1 MPKARKVEFIY
12 DDKNNVKKNLYSGA
26 NNYISN
32 YDYDEGIY
40 DFNNDKLY
48 THGWSKKNN
57 WLSFLKQSNEK
68 SKTRSFSQ
76 EIDLIFLNHYSFSYN
91 DKGNSEILDSPNQ
104 SFSLKT
110 MHSNNVYISEYN
122 EKDQEYINPGSNNWN
137 FNNHYYTNHKILLFN
152 NYHISLFN
160 KTSPGNFNLTD
171 NTPLDY
177 LFITKNKH
185 KYIIN
190 HFWKEIPFSMNSVA
204 NWFWNDKF
212 LSSFK
217 NEESYL
223 KNEQYTLELKPKKGL
238 NEIYLIKDN
247 KKLLL
252 ITINYGILGG
262 YI

>member
-1 MPKARKVEFIY
+1 M
-12 DDKNNVKKNLYSGA
+12 
-26 NNYISN
+26 
-32 YDYDEGIY
+32 
-40 DFNNDKLY
+40 
-48 THGWSKKNN
+48 
-57 WLSFLKQSNEK
+57 
-68 SKTRSFSQ
+68 
-76 EIDLIFLNHYSFSYN
+76 IFLNHYSFSYN